1 MDSELQALNAAL
13 QKALDAFEGPLKQD
27 RHESLKSTDSLPD
40 KTIRSLAS
48 QTVDLADRVV
58 KLLQP
63 PTLQLAE
70 SFLDIIASRSL
81 TVEEIAAQSK
91 LQPIRLKQIM
101 RVLHNNGIFDYEDS
115 FGSYRNNSSSTLLM
129 KDHWTQ
135 WYRWVDLYGNEFYE
149 AARGIPDAIKEGEA
163 RCAAQITYQTEM
175 PIFKYFAENGLQDK
189 FHKTLGAGA
198 VSQAPGLLADYPW
211 AELSDAVVLDIG
223 GGGGDFIVSLLR
235 QFPCLRG
242 ALFELDSVVELL
254 RPKFTSPDGQY
265 ADVAERMVHLHV
277 GDFREAL
284 PSYEVYTMKWCLHN
298 WLDHDVVKILR
309 AVRQAITMTP
319 RARMII
325 VESVLQEGRS
335 SKVWRFGDMTMMSVS
350 NGLERT
356 ESDWRGLINQTG
368 WRVESISTLRNVWA
382 AAIDIRPV

>member
-1 MDSELQALNAAL
+1 MCLCAAVSHNI
-13 QKALDAFEGPLKQD
+13 P
-27 RHESLKSTDSLPD
+27 
-40 KTIRSLAS
+40 
-48 QTVDLADRVV
+48 
-58 KLLQP
+58 
-63 PTLQLAE
+63 
-70 SFLDIIASRSL
+70 DIIASRSL

-115 FGSYRNNSSSTLLM
+115 SASYRNNSSSTLLM

-198 VSQAPGLLADYPW
+198 VSQAPGVLADYPW

-254 RPKFTSPDGQY
+254 RSKFTSPDGQY

-335 SKVWRFGDMTMMSVS
+335 SKVWRFGDMTMMSIS